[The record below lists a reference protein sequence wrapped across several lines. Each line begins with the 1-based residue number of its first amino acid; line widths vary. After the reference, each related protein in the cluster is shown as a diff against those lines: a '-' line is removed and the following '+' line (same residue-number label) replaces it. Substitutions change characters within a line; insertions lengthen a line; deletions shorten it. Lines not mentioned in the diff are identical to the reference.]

1 MFTRLIGVVM
11 KARFI
16 AALLVASF
24 ASLAVPSYAGGY
36 GAASVDCG
44 DPGAP
49 ASQRGQTAHTKAARD
64 GGGSVVDKKHSGVG
78 GDESGTSQSGHRSPP
93 DSIDPMY
100 RGG

>member
-1 MFTRLIGVVM
+1 M

-36 GAASVDCG
+36 GTASVGCG

-49 ASQRGQTAHTKAARD
+49 ASQRGQAVHTKAAEN
-64 GGGSVVDKKHSGVG
+64 GNGSVVDKKHSGVG
-78 GDESGTSQSGHRSPP
+78 GNGSGKSESGRRSAP